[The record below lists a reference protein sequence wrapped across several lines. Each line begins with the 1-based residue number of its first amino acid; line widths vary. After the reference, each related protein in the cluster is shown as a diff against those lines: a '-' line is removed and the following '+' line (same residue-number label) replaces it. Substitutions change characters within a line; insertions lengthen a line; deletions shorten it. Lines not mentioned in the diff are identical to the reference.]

1 MIKLLLYKIKVKYF
15 CEFFTGKKVF
25 KLTIKGRFYDSKE
38 ISNPI
43 I

>member
-1 MIKLLLYKIKVKYF
+1 MIILLLYKIEVKYF
-15 CEFFTGKKVF
+15 CEFITDKKVL
-25 KLTIKGRFYDSKE
+25 KLMIKDRFYDSKE